1 MLKLF
6 KYSCSILQIVI
17 LMIDLFLY
25 FSMLAK
31 PQMPTDIQD
40 PISPFQMCR
49 MLLDQMGLLS
59 WEKR

>member
-1 MLKLF
+1 
-6 KYSCSILQIVI
+6 
-17 LMIDLFLY
+17 MIDMFLY